1 MAPILVATAPAQQQ
15 QQQQQQQVEGVP
27 RPFKRDWDPKWPIS
41 DIMTTDVPPMLP
53 GRKIN
58 PVVVPVM
65 SPAPVPVGGSLLQAP
80 PSPELSAPGP
90 SKIPGPSTAPKSSV
104 TPTPPP
110 IPRLNARGRKL
121 LPDGPTKRR
130 AQISSTPQNGAQ
142 SSISAPKQRAALRQA
157 PASAP
162 APAPVPAS
170 AATPAPAA
178 VQLIAQP
185 AAAAVVNQKSKLKRE
200 NEKVRCTCSYCVE
213 KHGPNGKMIAEKT
226 WKEHKRADTTA
237 REGTVQDP
245 KCKKC
250 QKQGYVCIRKETGP
264 CQVCMRMSDVCS
276 FTGDSQRK
284 REVARRER
292 QKEKEKKVA
301 NTVTGTPAG
310 PATQHAKQKQ
320 GHGSSSQNGKD
331 DGQVPD
337 LPVGSGQQAEQS
349 IFEDHVEDV
358 GENGSHASRS
368 SGLGL
373 RSRTLSISPPPVVRK
388 RSDEVEEDVGGDSG
402 PRAKRRRIA
411 VDKTD

>member
-1 MAPILVATAPAQQQ
+1 MAPILIATATATAPAQQQ
-15 QQQQQQQVEGVP
+15 QQQVENKP

-58 PVVVPVM
+58 PVIVPVM
-65 SPAPVPVGGSLLQAP
+65 SPAPVPVEGSLLQAP

-90 SKIPGPSTAPKSSV
+90 SETPGPSTVPKSSV

-130 AQISSTPQNGAQ
+130 AQTSSTPQNGAQ
-142 SSISAPKQRAALRQA
+142 SSISAPKQRAGL
-157 PASAP
+157 
-162 APAPVPAS
+162 VS

-178 VQLIAQP
+178 IQLIAQP
-185 AAAAVVNQKSKLKRE
+185 AVVAVVSQKSKLKRE

-213 KHGPNGKMIAEKT
+213 KHGPSGKMIAEKT

-237 REGTVQDP
+237 KEGTVQDP

-292 QKEKEKKVA
+292 QKEKKKKVA
-301 NTVTGTPAG
+301 NTVTGTPAD
-310 PATQHAKQKQ
+310 PATQHEKQKQ
-320 GHGSSSQNGKD
+320 GHVPSSQNGKD

-349 IFEDHVEDV
+349 IFEDNVEDV

-388 RSDEVEEDVGGDSG
+388 RSDEVDEDVGGDSG